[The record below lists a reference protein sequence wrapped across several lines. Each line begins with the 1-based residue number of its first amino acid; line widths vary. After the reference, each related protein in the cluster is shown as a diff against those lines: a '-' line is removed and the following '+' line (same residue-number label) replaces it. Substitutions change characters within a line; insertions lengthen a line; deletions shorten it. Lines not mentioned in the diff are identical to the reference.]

1 MTRRAGHSAV
11 LGLVVAGVIVALA
24 ARSGAA
30 LVWFIPYAGVGAVL
44 VIRRPRTS
52 IGWILLGLGWAHV
65 LVTVNIPGTVEQF
78 ANATFDLPGD
88 LFVVIHNL
96 SIAALYY
103 LYLVLATVF
112 PSGRLP
118 TGRWGRL
125 GRIALASGIVMVAA
139 GWVMPTIN
147 AAIVGYPSTVQ
158 VRNPIAFLPDLAIWR
173 VISPETAG
181 FPIMALVLAAAV
193 SLVVRVRR
201 SSGTEH
207 QQLQWIAASIGFVV
221 LAVICGFVLWYFVPA
236 SAESGPAWIPAYVAF
251 PTVPIS
257 VGVAVLRYR
266 LYEIDRIVSRT
277 VGYLTVTTLLVA
289 VFAGVV
295 VGLQTILTPFTQGQ
309 TMAVAGST
317 LLAAALFQPLRRR
330 VQTAVDR
337 RFNRAR
343 YDAER
348 TTIDFGERLR
358 DEVDLAALSGDI
370 AGVIDT
376 ALHPMT
382 VDVWIRAPHTTTP

>member
-125 GRIALASGIVMVAA
+125 GRIALASGMVMVAA

>member
-1 MTRRAGHSAV
+1 MTRRAGQFAV

-24 ARSGAA
+24 AGSGAA
-30 LVWFIPYAGVGAVL
+30 LVWFIPYAGVGAIL
-44 VIRRPRTS
+44 VTRRPRTS

-65 LVTVNIPGTVEQF
+65 LVTVNIPGTVAQF
-78 ANATFDLPGD
+78 ANATFDMPGD
-88 LFVVIHNL
+88 LFVVIHSL

-103 LYLVLATVF
+103 LYLVLATVL

-125 GRIALASGIVMVAA
+125 GRIALASGIVMAA
-139 GWVMPTIN
+139 GGWVMPTIN
-147 AAIVGYPSTVQ
+147 AAIVGYPATVQ
-158 VRNPIAFLPDLAIWR
+158 VHNPIAFLPDLAIWR
-173 VISPETAG
+173 VITQETAG

-201 SSGTEH
+201 SGGTEH

-221 LAVICGFVLWYFVPA
+221 LAVICGFVLWYFVPGA
-236 SAESGPAWIPAYVAF
+236 AESGLAWIPAYVAF

-289 VFAGVV
+289 VFAAVV
-295 VGLQTILTPFTQGQ
+295 VGLQAILTPFTQGE
-309 TMAVAGST
+309 TVAVAGST
-317 LLAAALFQPLRRR
+317 LLAATLFQPLRRR

-348 TTIDFGERLR
+348 TTIGFGERLR